1 MNSLQKPANRNE
13 RIPQRPR
20 SYSDE
25 ATPKAATAATATTR
39 AATAATATTR
49 AATAATAT
57 TRAATA
63 ATAASSTRNKTLK
76 ERIKSA
82 IKSVKRSVIGN
93 KNMKKSQLVSTVEE
107 AVSENL
113 EVLQEEVLADV
124 EKIEKDHPDISKRD
138 KNDDFIS
145 QIDDTVKGLVIHLHK
160 ALEYTEHTRALFG
173 QEPEPLAE
181 PSQVKVSP
189 QVAKRL
195 LTDEEQQKILFEKVN
210 NLIKVL
216 ATYLADDKGKSMLE
230 FSKNNDTPV
239 KYTLTIT
246 AMGININ
253 YASLNELLEIISS
266 RIQTVIMLCYFVCS
280 NELKTALNEFKKTY
294 NTKPLDIK
302 KLYLNFLNILSTY
315 ITGNKNLKY
324 KIDDKLDT
332 KLPKE
337 ISTLLNDKSVGGKRN
352 KRKPKKAAKKRKAS
366 K

>member
-1 MNSLQKPANRNE
+1 MSSLQKPANRNE

-25 ATPKAATAATATTR
+25 ATPRAVTATAATPR
-39 AATAATATTR
+39 
-49 AATAATAT
+49 
-57 TRAATA
+57 
-63 ATAASSTRNKTLK
+63 AASSTRNKTLK

-82 IKSVKRSVIGN
+82 IKSVKRSIIGN
-93 KNMKKSQLVSTVEE
+93 KNKNKSQLVSTVEE

-113 EVLQEEVLADV
+113 EALQEEVLADV
-124 EKIEKDHPDISKRD
+124 EKIENDHPDISNRG
-138 KNDDFIS
+138 KNDDFVS
-145 QIDDTVKGLVIHLHK
+145 QIDVTVKGLVIHLHK

-173 QEPEPLAE
+173 QEPEPQAE

-189 QVAKRL
+189 QVAKRV

-230 FSKNNDTPV
+230 FSKNNDSPV

-253 YASLNELLEIISS
+253 YATLNELLEIISS

-315 ITGNKNLKY
+315 ITGNKKLKY
-324 KIDDKLDT
+324 KIDKQLV
-332 KLPKE
+332 KELPKE
-337 ISTLLNDKSVGGKRN
+337 ISTLLNDKSVGGKRH
-352 KRKPKKAAKKRKAS
+352 KRKPKKDAKAAAKKRKAS

>member
-1 MNSLQKPANRNE
+1 MSSLQKPANRNE

-25 ATPKAATAATATTR
+25 ATPRAAKAATAATATPR
-39 AATAATATTR
+39 AVTATAATAT
-49 AATAATAT
+49 
-57 TRAATA
+57 

-82 IKSVKRSVIGN
+82 IKSVKRSIIGN
-93 KNMKKSQLVSTVEE
+93 KNKNKSQLVSTVEE

-113 EVLQEEVLADV
+113 EALQEEVLADV
-124 EKIEKDHPDISKRD
+124 EKIENDHPDISNRG
-138 KNDDFIS
+138 KNDDFVS
-145 QIDDTVKGLVIHLHK
+145 QIDVTVKGLVIHLHK

-173 QEPEPLAE
+173 QEPEPQAE

-189 QVAKRL
+189 QVAKRV

-230 FSKNNDTPV
+230 FSKNNDSPV

-253 YASLNELLEIISS
+253 YATLNELLEIISS

-315 ITGNKNLKY
+315 ITGNKKLKY
-324 KIDDKLDT
+324 KIDKQLV
-332 KLPKE
+332 KELPKE
-337 ISTLLNDKSVGGKRN
+337 ISTLLNDKSVGGKRH
-352 KRKPKKAAKKRKAS
+352 KRKPKKDAKAAAKKRKAS